1 MDMKWIKNLAS
12 IFRDWR
18 KTHNQG
24 VFDAYTPEMKAA
36 RKSGVIT
43 GLPDAYGRGRIIGD
57 YRRVALYGID
67 HLIEEKKADYNLTGG
82 VMSEDTMRLREE
94 LSEQMRA
101 LQELKQWLLLMDSIF
116 LSQLQMHK
124 KLSNGYTLDILQQL
138 KSKMVQQ
145 CALDVLLH
153 S

>member
-1 MDMKWIKNLAS
+1 MDMKWIKNLS
-12 IFRDWR
+12 KIFRDWR

-67 HLIEEKKADYNLTGG
+67 HLIEAKKADYNLTGG
-82 VMSEDTMRLREE
+82 VMSRRYICVYVKKY
-94 LSEQMRA
+94 LS
-101 LQELKQWLLLMDSIF
+101 KCVHF
-116 LSQLQMHK
+116 
-124 KLSNGYTLDILQQL
+124 
-138 KSKMVQQ
+138 KS
-145 CALDVLLH
+145 
-153 S
+153 